1 MTKPVEFRQ
10 VLDNAKIRKRLGP
23 IRFYARP
30 NDLEFPRLGLI
41 VGKRG
46 VPLAVDRNRLK
57 RLVRSDFRKR
67 RTTLAPYDIVV
78 QITAR
83 LTSDDL
89 KGILADAMPYVGKNA
104 LLSKDD
110 DRKN

>member
-1 MTKPVEFRQ
+1 M
-10 VLDNAKIRKRLGP
+10 LDNARVRKRLGP
-23 IRFYARP
+23 VRFYAKQ
-30 NDLEFPRLGLI
+30 NDLGFPRLGLI

-57 RLVRSDFRKR
+57 RVVRSDFRKR

-83 LTSDDL
+83 LTSDEL
-89 KGILADAMPYVGKNA
+89 KGLLADAMLHVGKDA

>member
-1 MTKPVEFRQ
+1 MC
-10 VLDNAKIRKRLGP
+10 IR
-23 IRFYARP
+23 
-30 NDLEFPRLGLI
+30 DS
-41 VGKRG
+41 
-46 VPLAVDRNRLK
+46 PLAVDRNRLK
-57 RLVRSDFRKR
+57 RVVRSDFRKR

-83 LTSDDL
+83 LTSDEL
-89 KGILADAMPYVGKNA
+89 KGLLADVMLHVGKDA